1 MSGLAPHVTV
11 SRGRGAGFK
20 YSPPGFIEGWSPAIV
35 PTPPPVSPE
44 PVMEVTWDTAVV
56 SSHLAP
62 VISGPSCPRAVHSLR
77 NVRGGRGSVLFTLQR
92 APVPPLPS
100 PCTHLFTIVGLFWTQ
115 TKSGKKN
122 TKSEA
127 MTLPLLASFPAVL
140 SSPEAVLNLQPKG
153 GNTYVAVN
161 HCHKRRFLCRG
172 GFLFHL
178 PFFNSNLR

>member
-1 MSGLAPHVTV
+1 MSEGE
-11 SRGRGAGFK
+11 GGAS
-20 YSPPGFIEGWSPAIV
+20 YSLCKEHRCPPSQV
-35 PTPPPVSPE
+35 
-44 PVMEVTWDTAVV
+44 
-56 SSHLAP
+56 L
-62 VISGPSCPRAVHSLR
+62 VHNFSQL
-77 NVRGGRGSVLFTLQR
+77 L
-92 APVPPLPS
+92 
-100 PCTHLFTIVGLFWTQ
+100 GLFWTQ

-172 GFLFHL
+172 ESPRQRNILMSQCNTRTKENSFVAVVFCFIYLFLIVISDREKSHWCL
-178 PFFNSNLR
+178 ALL